1 MYVLLLF
8 QIRRGRDAAPRDMAS
23 ISKRSM
29 SNVWGGTVS
38 HVGSQVP
45 WHARSPVIA
54 QDPHTTL
61 LYFFSYII
69 ITDVLDLV
77 LNI

>member
-61 LYFFSYII
+61 LISVII